1 VRIDVDLLRVAIST
15 NSPLTIAMTP
25 LNLISQVKQSL
36 ATLTDPELVPSD
48 LALTNCDREPI
59 QTPNAIQA
67 HGMLLTFTETDWTIL
82 QISQNTEA
90 FLGRPPAAFLGQSL
104 AALMDERQLAAIQ
117 GCINADF
124 ENVNPLR
131 LSLQVQGHTELF
143 EGVVHRS
150 DGVIILE
157 LEPYLR
163 VTDRL
168 HQSADILTTDRQAV
182 SFFDFYK
189 FVKTPLGQIQ
199 NTQTLTDLAQQ
210 TVTTIRNLTG
220 FDRVM
225 LYRFDADGSGDVIAE
240 SKLEGSES
248 FVGLHYPASDVP
260 KQAKELYRLNL
271 LRIIPDALYQPVMLE
286 PVLNPITGESLDMSR
301 SVLRSVSPMHTE
313 YLANFGVRASM
324 SISVLCDRQLW
335 GLIACHHSTPKLLSY
350 ETRTICEFLGQVI
363 SFEVGSKSD
372 AEDVEY
378 KMHIQAAQAR
388 FVNTIA
394 SCQTLNDGFNQNP
407 QDLCALVGA
416 MGVVFSERDSLAQKS
431 QRVACFGK
439 TPPESEIT
447 DLLLWLDGQI
457 GENAI
462 YSTNT
467 LVSEYP
473 RLMPYKDVASGLLA
487 LRISRIQRTYLLWF
501 RPEVIQTIDWGGEPN
516 KPVQVTEDN
525 QLRMTPRKS
534 FELWKQTVQL
544 QSLPWK
550 ACEIEAA
557 LELRIKIIGIVLQ
570 KADELALLNAELER
584 SNIELDAFAYVASHD
599 LKEPLRGIHNYST
612 FLIEDYGDKL
622 GEDGNHKLATL
633 MRLTQRMED
642 LIESLLH
649 YSRCGRAEIIL
660 QPVDL
665 ADLVDSVLDVI
676 KISQPSPVQLRI
688 PRPLPTVLCDRT
700 QMMELFTNLISN
712 GIKYNDRD
720 QKSIEIGYILPSDDD
735 LVPAILERSQ
745 TIFYIKD
752 NGIGIREKH
761 FENIFK
767 IFKRLHPATKYGGG
781 TGAGLTIAQKIVER
795 HGGTIAL
802 ASTFGEGTT
811 FYFTLG
817 ANS

>member
-1 VRIDVDLLRVAIST
+1 MNPLDV
-15 NSPLTIAMTP
+15 
-25 LNLISQVKQSL
+25 ISQVKQSL

-48 LALTNCDREPI
+48 LGLTNCDREPI

-90 FLGRPPAAFLGQSL
+90 FLGRPPADFLGRSL
-104 AALMDERQLAAIQ
+104 AVLMDGEQLAAIQ
-117 GCINADF
+117 GCINTDF

-131 LSLQVQGHTELF
+131 LSLQVQPGHTELF

-150 DGVIILE
+150 DSVIILE

-168 HQSADILTTDRQAV
+168 PQSAVLTTNRQAV

-199 NTQTLTDLAQQ
+199 NTQNLTELAQQ
-210 TVTTIRNLTG
+210 TVKTIRSLTG

-225 LYRFDADGSGDVIAE
+225 LYRFDADGAGDVIAE

-271 LRIIPDALYQPVMLE
+271 LRLIPDALYQPVMLE
-286 PVLNPITGESLDMSR
+286 PLLNPITGEALDLSR

-324 SISVLCDRQLW
+324 SISVLCGGGKLAPVPKAGLRPTEQRQLW

-372 AEDVEY
+372 AEDVDY

-394 SCQTLNDGFNQNP
+394 SCQTLNDGFTQNP

-416 MGVVFSERDSLAQKS
+416 MGVVFSERDSLTQKS
-431 QRVACFGK
+431 QRVASFGQ
-439 TPPESEIT
+439 TPPESEI
-447 DLLLWLDGQI
+447 DNLLIWLDDQI
-457 GENAI
+457 GENAV

-473 RLMPYKDVASGLLA
+473 QLMPYKDVASGLLA

-516 KPVQVTEDN
+516 KPVEVTENN

-534 FELWKQTVQL
+534 FDLWKQTVQL

-550 ACEIEAA
+550 TCEIEAA

-584 SNIELDAFAYVASHD
+584 SNIELDSFAYVASHD

-649 YSRCGRAEIIL
+649 YSRCGRAEMIL

-665 ADLVDSVLDVI
+665 AELVESVLDVI
-676 KISQPSPVQLRI
+676 RISQPSPVQIRI
-688 PRPLPTVLCDRT
+688 PRPLPTVSCDRT
-700 QMMELFTNLISN
+700 QIMELFTNLISN

-720 QKSIEIGYILPSDDD
+720 QKSIEIGYILPSEIDD
-735 LVPAILERSQ
+735 LVPTGLARSQ

-752 NGIGIREKH
+752 NGIGIRDKH

-781 TGAGLTIAQKIVER
+781 TGAGLTIAKKIVER
-795 HGGTIAL
+795 HGGRISL
-802 ASTFGEGTT
+802 ASAFGEGTT